1 MQSSIEIAIHRRDN
15 ERWSAMQTGLLDIR
29 SGRCRGEAVQLA
41 ELQYKAL
48 ETFLEHSRMTAI
60 RGVAAEMVV
69 V

>member
-1 MQSSIEIAIHRRDN
+1 
-15 ERWSAMQTGLLDIR
+15 MQTGLLDIR